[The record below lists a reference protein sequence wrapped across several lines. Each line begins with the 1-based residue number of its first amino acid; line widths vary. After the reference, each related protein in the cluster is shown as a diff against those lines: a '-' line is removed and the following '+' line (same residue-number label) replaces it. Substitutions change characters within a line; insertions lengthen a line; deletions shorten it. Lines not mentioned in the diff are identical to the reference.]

1 MLMYVNE
8 DTYPHAK
15 SLSLGR
21 YRLALI
27 FFVTIVTACYLWIE
41 FGLHDLKTSLTHFD
55 SIHWI
60 FAGIIWFLALVSIQY
75 GYGRVRKAS
84 DAIMSERN
92 NLLAIFD
99 AAHVGMLLIDGGM
112 NVVRVNQTMSEQFDQ
127 GTEQRKGRSHGI
139 ILRCPNARVNPLGC
153 GHAPGCNSCELMGAL
168 RDTLQEGRST
178 EGKESLLQYEKGD
191 EVAQMWVLYSVRPI
205 EMDGERLALLSL
217 MDVTER
223 RNAETLL
230 RNQKETYRALVENV
244 PDIIVRYDQGGRRLY
259 ANPAYERLLG
269 ERAEQ
274 MLGRTSRET
283 PLFGQVVGNQIHQAI
298 HHVLGNGQAK
308 EIEINWETAPEGT
321 QKFHL
326 ASFVPEFSVEGDVT
340 SVLCISRDITE
351 LRTFQHQLQH
361 MAFFDPL
368 TKLPN
373 RALFNDRLDCLVSD
387 LSRSDHATAGIMF
400 LDLDGFKAV
409 NDTLGHAAGD
419 QLLQE
424 TGDRIK
430 KCLRDYDTVA
440 RLGGDE
446 FAVILHEVRQELDL
460 AMVARKILADI
471 EAPFYIAGKELFI
484 STSIGIACY
493 PTDSVESSE
502 LIRFADAA
510 MYHAKGLGRNTFQFY
525 SASLTQHATQ
535 RMELESDLR
544 KALQNGELEL
554 YYQPKVDTVIGLLVG
569 AEALLRWNHP
579 EKGMVLPDRFIGI
592 AEDVGLITG
601 IGAWVLQTACR
612 DAVEWNRG
620 ALYPVTI
627 AVNLSVRQFLNNDFL
642 DTVRSVLDE
651 TGCHPEWLELEIT
664 ESLLMVHKPEI
675 IATLEVL
682 NHMGVSIAI
691 DDFGTGY
698 SALSY
703 LTDFPVSTIKID
715 KSFIRDIPSHKRNL
729 ELVRAI
735 VSLGHALGIEL
746 VAEGVETGEQAAC
759 LDRLGCHIIQG
770 YFYGHPMPIGD
781 FNDWKSGFAASRH
794 VDEEMSR
801 LVNSSW
807 RDYLTTGHDMID
819 SQHRELFKR
828 ITKLTVACRS
838 GKGHHEVAQMLDY
851 LGGYIKTHFFI
862 EQELLISVDS
872 PHYEEHK
879 AAHESFTS
887 IIDML
892 RSRFRQGDENAA
904 LTIETNYVAVDW
916 LTKHICTMDRDLA
929 DRLRQAANNGDQDV
943 NGVSK
948 SGSPSGA
955 FEMNP
960 SV

>member
-1 MLMYVNE
+1 MLVNE
-8 DTYPHAK
+8 DTYPHTK

-21 YRLALI
+21 YRFALMS
-27 FFVTIVTACYLWIE
+27 FVTIVTACYLWIE
-41 FGLHDLKTSLTHFD
+41 FGLHDFKTSLGDFE

-60 FAGIIWFLALVSIQY
+60 FAGIIWLSGLVSIQY

-99 AAHVGMLLIDGGM
+99 AAHVGMLLINGRMD
-112 NVVRVNQTMSEQFDQ
+112 VVRVNQTMAEQFDK
-127 GTEQRKGRSHGI
+127 GTEQRKGNSHGI

-153 GHAPGCNSCELMGAL
+153 GHSPDCNSCELMLSL
-168 RDTLQEGRST
+168 RETLKNGLST
-178 EGKESLLQYEKGD
+178 VGKESLLQCEKGD
-191 EVAQMWVLYSVRPI
+191 EIIQMWILYSVRPI
-205 EMDGERLALLSL
+205 ELDGERFALLSL
-217 MDVTER
+217 MDVSER
-223 RNAETLL
+223 RNAEMLL
-230 RNQKETYRALVENV
+230 RSQKETYRALVENV
-244 PDIIVRYDQGGRRLY
+244 PDIIVRYDQSGRKLY
-259 ANPAYERLLG
+259 ANPAYERLVG
-269 ERAEQ
+269 VQAGK
-274 MLGRTSRET
+274 MLGMTSRET
-283 PLFGQVVGNQIHQAI
+283 PVFGQVVSNQIHQAI

-308 EIEINWETAPEGT
+308 EIEINWETAPEGA

-326 ASFVPEFSVEGDVT
+326 ASFVPEFAADGEVT

-373 RALFNDRLDCLVSD
+373 RSLFNDRLDQLVSD
-387 LSRSDHATAGIMF
+387 LSRSEQATAGIMF

-409 NDTLGHAAGD
+409 NDTLGHDAGD
-419 QLLQE
+419 HLLQVS
-424 TGDRIK
+424 GNRIRG
-430 KCLRDYDTVA
+430 CLRDYDTVA

-446 FAVILHEVRQELDL
+446 FAIILPELRQELDL
-460 AMVARKILADI
+460 ALVARKILTAI
-471 EAPFYIAGKELFI
+471 EAPFTISGKELFI
-484 STSIGIACY
+484 TTSIGIACY
-493 PTDSVESSE
+493 PADSSETSE

-510 MYHAKGLGRNTFQFY
+510 MYHAKAMGRNNFQFY
-525 SASLTQHATQ
+525 SASLTQHAAE

-554 YYQPKVDTVIGLLVG
+554 YYQPKVDTVLGVLVG

-579 EKGMVLPDRFIGI
+579 VKGVVLPDKFIGI
-592 AEDVGLITG
+592 AEDNGLITG
-601 IGAWVLQTACR
+601 IGAWVLQTACQA
-612 DAVEWNRG
+612 AVEWNQG
-620 ALYPVTI
+620 ALYPVKI

-642 DTVRSVLDE
+642 DTVRTVLLE
-651 TGCHPEWLELEIT
+651 TGCRPEWLELEIT

-682 NHMGVSIAI
+682 NHKGISIAI

-770 YFYGHPMPIGD
+770 YFYGRPMSITAY
-781 FNDWKSGFAASRH
+781 NAWRTAFASSRQT
-794 VDEEMSR
+794 DDEMSR
-801 LVNSSW
+801 LVHSSW

-819 SQHRELFKR
+819 GQHRELFRR
-828 ITKLTVACRS
+828 ITKLTLACRS

-851 LGGYIKTHFFI
+851 LGGYIKTHFFV
-862 EQELLISVDS
+862 EQELLLSVNS

-879 AAHESFTS
+879 AAHDSFS
-887 IIDML
+887 SVIDML
-892 RSRFRQGDENAA
+892 RSRYRQDGENAA
-904 LTIETNYVAVDW
+904 LTVETNYVAVDW

-929 DRLRQAANNGDQDV
+929 DRLRQAANGEDAL
-943 NGVSK
+943 
-948 SGSPSGA
+948 P
-955 FEMNP
+955 
-960 SV
+960 